1 MKTLILL
8 LLGVVIL
15 TSCKRPEPLSS
26 KVNGLSDDI
35 YQYANNAEKEQL
47 IQDLTFQFVEK
58 HRTDKNFNPNFQMAA
73 ATIDINSENKT
84 IKFKS
89 EKMNLGNVSDDEIIY
104 AIIGMH
110 GFDDQTNPI
119 QNENQSKIKLRWNNE
134 NSLTMNLSG
143 ESDQDIK
150 NKIDLLTEK
159 GMIEENAGNSSLKLI
174 IEPAI
179 TLSANTFEKE
189 ELKEF
194 DVLKDK
200 TEKMLFASLDKK

>member
-26 KVNGLSDDI
+26 KVNGLSEDI

-119 QNENQSKIKLRWNNE
+119 QNENQSKIKLSWNNE

-159 GMIEENAGNSSLKLI
+159 GMIEENAANSSLKLI

-179 TLSANTFEKE
+179 TLSANSFDKE
-189 ELKEF
+189 ELQEF

-200 TEKMLFASLDKK
+200 TEKLLFASLDKK

>member
-26 KVNGLSDDI
+26 KVNGLSEDI
-35 YQYANNAEKEQL
+35 YQYANSAEKQQL

-189 ELKEF
+189 ELQEF

-200 TEKMLFASLDKK
+200 TEKLLFASLDKK

>member
-26 KVNGLSDDI
+26 KVNGLSEDI
-35 YQYANNAEKEQL
+35 YKYTNNAEKQQL

-89 EKMNLGNVSDDEIIY
+89 QKMNLGNVSDDELIY

-159 GMIEENAGNSSLKLI
+159 GMIEENAANSSLKLI

-189 ELKEF
+189 ELQEF

-200 TEKMLFASLDKK
+200 TEKLLFASLDKK

>member
-159 GMIEENAGNSSLKLI
+159 GMIEENAANSSLKLI

-189 ELKEF
+189 ELQEF

-200 TEKMLFASLDKK
+200 TEKLLFASLDKK

>member
-15 TSCKRPEPLSS
+15 TSCKRTEPLSS
-26 KVNGLSDDI
+26 KVNGLSEDI

-47 IQDLTFQFVEK
+47 IQDLAFQFVEK

-110 GFDDQTNPI
+110 GFDEQTNPI

-134 NSLTMNLSG
+134 NSLTMNMSG

-159 GMIEENAGNSSLKLI
+159 GMIEENATNSSLKLI

-179 TLSANTFEKE
+179 TLSANSFEKE
-189 ELKEF
+189 ELQEF

-200 TEKMLFASLDKK
+200 TEKLLFASLDKK

>member
-26 KVNGLSDDI
+26 KVNGLSEDI

-119 QNENQSKIKLRWNNE
+119 QNENQSKIKLSWNNE

-159 GMIEENAGNSSLKLI
+159 GMIEENAANSSLKLI

-179 TLSANTFEKE
+179 TLSANSFEKE
-189 ELKEF
+189 ELQEF

-200 TEKMLFASLDKK
+200 TEKLLFASLDKK

>member
-15 TSCKRPEPLSS
+15 TSCKRPEPLNS

-89 EKMNLGNVSDDEIIY
+89 EKMNLGNVSDDELIY

-110 GFDDQTNPI
+110 GFDEQTNPI

-159 GMIEENAGNSSLKLI
+159 GMIEEDAANSSLKLI

-200 TEKMLFASLDKK
+200 TEELLFASLDKK

>member
-1 MKTLILL
+1 
-8 LLGVVIL
+8 
-15 TSCKRPEPLSS
+15 
-26 KVNGLSDDI
+26 
-35 YQYANNAEKEQL
+35 
-47 IQDLTFQFVEK
+47 
-58 HRTDKNFNPNFQMAA
+58 MAA

-89 EKMNLGNVSDDEIIY
+89 QKMNLGNVSDDELIY

-119 QNENQSKIKLRWNNE
+119 RNENQSKIKLRWNNE

-150 NKIDLLTEK
+150 NKIDLLTEE
-159 GMIEENAGNSSLKLI
+159 GMIEESPANSSLKLI
-174 IEPAI
+174 IEPAL
-179 TLSANTFEKE
+179 TLSANNFDKE
-189 ELKEF
+189 ELQEF

>member
-8 LLGVVIL
+8 LLGVVIF

-26 KVNGLSDDI
+26 KVNELSEDI
-35 YQYANNAEKEQL
+35 YQYPNNAEKQQL

-89 EKMNLGNVSDDEIIY
+89 QKMNLGNVSDDELIY

-150 NKIDLLTEK
+150 NKIDLLTEE
-159 GMIEENAGNSSLKLI
+159 GMIEESPANSSLKLI
-174 IEPAI
+174 IEPAL
-179 TLSANTFEKE
+179 TLSANNFDKE
-189 ELKEF
+189 ELQEF

>member
-26 KVNGLSDDI
+26 KVNVLSEDI
-35 YQYANNAEKEQL
+35 YQYANNAEKQQL

-89 EKMNLGNVSDDEIIY
+89 QKMNLGNVSDDELIY

-150 NKIDLLTEK
+150 NKIDLLTEE
-159 GMIEENAGNSSLKLI
+159 GMIEESPANSSLKLI
-174 IEPAI
+174 IEPAL
-179 TLSANTFEKE
+179 TLSANNFDKE
-189 ELKEF
+189 ELQEF

>member
-15 TSCKRPEPLSS
+15 TSCKRPEPLRS
-26 KVNGLSDDI
+26 KVNGLSEDI
-35 YQYANNAEKEQL
+35 YQYANNAEKQQL
-47 IQDLTFQFVEK
+47 IQDLTFQVVEK

-89 EKMNLGNVSDDEIIY
+89 QKMNLGNVSDDELIY

-119 QNENQSKIKLRWNNE
+119 QNENQSKIKLCWNKG

-143 ESDQDIK
+143 ENNQDIK
-150 NKIDLLTEK
+150 NKIDLLTEEA
-159 GMIEENAGNSSLKLI
+159 MIDESAANSSIKVI

-179 TLSANTFEKE
+179 TLSANSLEKE
-189 ELKEF
+189 ELQEF

-200 TEKMLFASLDKK
+200 TEKLLFASMDKK

>member
-8 LLGVVIL
+8 LLGVVIF

-26 KVNGLSDDI
+26 KVNELSEDI

-73 ATIDINSENKT
+73 ATIDINSEKKT

-89 EKMNLGNVSDDEIIY
+89 QKMNLGNVSDDELIY

-143 ESDQDIK
+143 ESDEDIK

-159 GMIEENAGNSSLKLI
+159 GMIEENAANSSLKLI

-179 TLSANTFEKE
+179 TLSTNSFEKE
-189 ELKEF
+189 ELQEF

-200 TEKMLFASLDKK
+200 TEKLLFASLDKK

>member
-26 KVNGLSDDI
+26 KVNGLSEDI

-89 EKMNLGNVSDDEIIY
+89 EKMNLGNVSDDELIY

-159 GMIEENAGNSSLKLI
+159 GMIEEDAANSSLKLI

-200 TEKMLFASLDKK
+200 TEELLFASLDKK

>member
-8 LLGVVIL
+8 LLGVVIF

-26 KVNGLSDDI
+26 KVNELSEDI
-35 YQYANNAEKEQL
+35 YQYANNAEKQQL
-47 IQDLTFQFVEK
+47 IQDLAFQFVEK

-89 EKMNLGNVSDDEIIY
+89 QKMNLANVSDDELIY
-104 AIIGMH
+104 GIIGMH

-150 NKIDLLTEK
+150 NKIDLLTEEE
-159 GMIEENAGNSSLKLI
+159 MIEESPATSSLKLI
-174 IEPAI
+174 IEPAL
-179 TLSANTFEKE
+179 TLSANNFDKE
-189 ELKEF
+189 ELQEF

>member
-26 KVNGLSDDI
+26 KVNVLSEDI
-35 YQYANNAEKEQL
+35 YQYANNAEKQQL

-89 EKMNLGNVSDDEIIY
+89 QKMNLGNVSNDELIY

-119 QNENQSKIKLRWNNE
+119 RNENQSKIKLRWNNE

-150 NKIDLLTEK
+150 NKIDLLTEE
-159 GMIEENAGNSSLKLI
+159 GMIEESPANSSLKLI
-174 IEPAI
+174 IEPAL
-179 TLSANTFEKE
+179 TLSANNFDKE
-189 ELKEF
+189 ELQEF

>member
-26 KVNGLSDDI
+26 KVNVLSEDI
-35 YQYANNAEKEQL
+35 YQYANNAEKQQL

-89 EKMNLGNVSDDEIIY
+89 QKMNLGNVSDDELIY

-119 QNENQSKIKLRWNNE
+119 RNENQSKIKLRWNNE

-150 NKIDLLTEK
+150 NKIDLLTEE
-159 GMIEENAGNSSLKLI
+159 GMIEESPANSSLKLI
-174 IEPAI
+174 IEPAL
-179 TLSANTFEKE
+179 TLSANNFDKE
-189 ELKEF
+189 ELQEF

>member
-26 KVNGLSDDI
+26 KVNGLSENI

-47 IQDLTFQFVEK
+47 IQDLAFQFVDK
-58 HRTDKNFNPNFQMAA
+58 YRTDKNFNPNFQMAA

-134 NSLTMNLSG
+134 NSLTMN
-143 ESDQDIK
+143 
-150 NKIDLLTEK
+150 IDLLTEK
-159 GMIEENAGNSSLKLI
+159 GMIEENATNSSLKLI

-179 TLSANTFEKE
+179 TLSANSFEKE
-189 ELKEF
+189 ELQEF

-200 TEKMLFASLDKK
+200 TEKLLFASLDKK

>member
-26 KVNGLSDDI
+26 KVNELSEDI
-35 YQYANNAEKEQL
+35 YQYANNAEKQQL

-89 EKMNLGNVSDDEIIY
+89 EKMNLGNVSDDELIY

>member
-26 KVNGLSDDI
+26 KVNELSEDI
-35 YQYANNAEKEQL
+35 YQYANNAEKQQL

-89 EKMNLGNVSDDEIIY
+89 QKMNLGNVSDDELIY

-110 GFDDQTNPI
+110 GFDGQTNPI

-134 NSLTMNLSG
+134 NSLIMNLSG

-159 GMIEENAGNSSLKLI
+159 GMIEENAANSSLKLI

>member
-26 KVNGLSDDI
+26 KVNELSEDI
-35 YQYANNAEKEQL
+35 YQYANNAEKQQL

-89 EKMNLGNVSDDEIIY
+89 QKMNLGNVSDDELIY

-159 GMIEENAGNSSLKLI
+159 GMIEENAAYSSLKLI
-174 IEPAI
+174 IEPAL
-179 TLSANTFEKE
+179 TLSANNFEKE
-189 ELKEF
+189 ELQEF

-200 TEKMLFASLDKK
+200 TEKLLFASLDKK

>member
-8 LLGVVIL
+8 LLGVVIF

-26 KVNGLSDDI
+26 KVNVLSEDI
-35 YQYANNAEKEQL
+35 YQYANNAEKQQL

-89 EKMNLGNVSDDEIIY
+89 QKMNLGNVSNDELIY

-119 QNENQSKIKLRWNNE
+119 RNENQSKIKLRWNNE

-150 NKIDLLTEK
+150 NKIDLLTEE
-159 GMIEENAGNSSLKLI
+159 GMIEESPANSSLKLI
-174 IEPAI
+174 IEPAL
-179 TLSANTFEKE
+179 TLSANNFDKE
-189 ELKEF
+189 ELQEF

>member
-26 KVNGLSDDI
+26 KVNGLSEDI
-35 YQYANNAEKEQL
+35 YQYANNAEKERL

-89 EKMNLGNVSDDEIIY
+89 QKMNLGNVSDDELIY

-150 NKIDLLTEK
+150 NKIDLLTEE
-159 GMIEENAGNSSLKLI
+159 GMIEESPANSSLKLI
-174 IEPAI
+174 LEPAL
-179 TLSANTFEKE
+179 TLSANNFEKK
-189 ELKEF
+189 ELQEF